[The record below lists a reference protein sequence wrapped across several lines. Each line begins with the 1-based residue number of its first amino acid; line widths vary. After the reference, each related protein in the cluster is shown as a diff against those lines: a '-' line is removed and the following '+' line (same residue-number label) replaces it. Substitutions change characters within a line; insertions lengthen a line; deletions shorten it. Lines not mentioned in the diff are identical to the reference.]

1 MIIDSS
7 FVNKGDLKIVFEK
20 LNPNTISPD
29 FKINDEDFEILQSSF
44 NPDKIE
50 EIDDEVKEKL
60 AQDNMDFLADLEPDE
75 EENNSDDEWTPK
87 KDKFKSR
94 QSSASNL
101 PRQNDHWNHLSMC
114 FLKKMNQ
121 VSMNKFKPRDVKSR
135 GRCWRK

>member
-7 FVNKGDLKIVFEK
+7 FVNKGDLKILFEK

-50 EIDDEVKEKL
+50 EIDDDVKEKL
-60 AQDNMDFLADLEPDE
+60 AQDNMDFLADLESDE
-75 EENNSDDEWTPK
+75 EENNNDDEWTPK

-94 QSSASNL
+94 QSCPFFS
-101 PRQNDHWNHLSMC
+101 
-114 FLKKMNQ
+114 
-121 VSMNKFKPRDVKSR
+121 FKSGKTII
-135 GRCWRK
+135 GIT